1 MFENVILMLN
11 PFVPHISKA
20 LWEILRPENPIE
32 KSQWPQ
38 VDENALIKD
47 EVSIVI
53 QVNGKLR
60 ANMIIST
67 SDSEDKIKDKALLQ
81 ENIKKYTTDK
91 EIIKTIKSAVA
102 NAENNNQLD
111 IDSLIVK
118 EAYVGKGITLKR
130 FRPRAKGR
138 AASIKKHFSNL
149 TIIVS
154 EKKEAMQGA

>member
-81 ENIKKYTTDK
+81 ENIKKYTTGK
-91 EIIKTIKSAVA
+91 EIIKTIY
-102 NAENNNQLD
+102 
-111 IDSLIVK
+111 VK
-118 EAYVGKGITLKR
+118 NKLVNVV
-130 FRPRAKGR
+130 
-138 AASIKKHFSNL
+138 IKN
-149 TIIVS
+149 
-154 EKKEAMQGA
+154 

>member
-1 MFENVILMLN
+1 MIYTHQNNKEDLGSISDGEITDLHYTLHSTIKKVTDDLTRRNSFNTAISSIMELINAYTKSKDIRTISFKLRQEMFENVILMLN

-47 EVSIVI
+47 EISIVI

-67 SDSEDKIKDKALLQ
+67 VTPKIK
-81 ENIKKYTTDK
+81 
-91 EIIKTIKSAVA
+91 
-102 NAENNNQLD
+102 
-111 IDSLIVK
+111 
-118 EAYVGKGITLKR
+118 
-130 FRPRAKGR
+130 
-138 AASIKKHFSNL
+138 
-149 TIIVS
+149 
-154 EKKEAMQGA
+154 